1 MSSTSMRPEADEHHP
16 YYAKYIALVPQT
28 TPQPALEAQL
38 DELLPFLRGLTEEQG
53 SLRYAPDKWTVK
65 QVLQHV
71 IDGERVFAY
80 RALRAARGDRT
91 PLAAFD
97 ENAYAQQAD
106 GAQRTIR
113 SLADELEALRRA
125 NVAMFAALSEEELRR
140 RTVANEHEIS
150 ARALAYI
157 IAGHARHH
165 GILLRERYL
174 NAAS

>member
-1 MSSTSMRPEADEHHP
+1 MSGSASMRPQPDEHHP
-16 YYAKYIALVPQT
+16 YYEKYIALVPQP
-28 TPQPALEAQL
+28 TPVPALEEQIAEFL
-38 DELLPFLRGLTEEQG
+38 PLLHGLTEAQG
-53 SLRYAPDKWTVK
+53 GLRYAPGKWSVK
-65 QVLQHV
+65 QVVQHV

-91 PLAAFD
+91 PLASFD
-97 ENAYAQQAD
+97 ENSYAERAEVD
-106 GAQRTIR
+106 RRSMR

-125 NVAMFAALSEEELRR
+125 NVSMFASMGDDELRR
-140 RTVANEHEIS
+140 RTIASEHEIS

-174 NAAS
+174 A

>member
-1 MSSTSMRPEADEHHP
+1 MIQPPSMRPEDDEHHP
-16 YYAKYIALVPQT
+16 YYARYITLVPQAM
-28 TPQPALEAQL
+28 PVPALEEQL
-38 DELLPFLRGLTEEQG
+38 ADTLPFLRGLTEAQG
-53 SLRYAPDKWTVK
+53 ALRYAPDKWSIK

-97 ENAYAQQAD
+97 ENAYAAQAEAK
-106 GAQRTIR
+106 GRTMR
-113 SLADELEALRRA
+113 SLVDELEALRRA
-125 NVAMFAALSEEELRR
+125 NIAMFGAFTDEELRR
-140 RTVANEHEIS
+140 RTIANEHEIS

-165 GILLRERYL
+165 ETLIRERYL
-174 NAAS
+174 T

>member
-1 MSSTSMRPEADEHHP
+1 VIGSTSMRPEADEHHP
-16 YYAKYIALVPQT
+16 YYAKYIALVPQAR
-28 TPQPALEAQL
+28 PVQALEEQIA
-38 DELLPFLRGLTEEQG
+38 EMLPFLRGLSESQG
-53 SLRYAPDKWTVK
+53 ALRYAPGKWSIK

-97 ENAYAQQAD
+97 ENVYAEKAE
-106 GAQRTIR
+106 AESRTMR
-113 SLADELEALRRA
+113 SLVDELEALRRA
-125 NVAMFAALSEEELRR
+125 NVAMFGALGDEELRR

-165 GILLRERYL
+165 AALLRERYL
-174 NAAS
+174 A